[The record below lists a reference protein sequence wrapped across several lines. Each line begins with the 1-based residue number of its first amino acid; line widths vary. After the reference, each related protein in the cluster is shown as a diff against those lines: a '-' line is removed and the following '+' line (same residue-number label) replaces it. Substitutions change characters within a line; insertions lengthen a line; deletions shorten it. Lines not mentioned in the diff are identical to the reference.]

1 MNDVSSPL
9 PTTTDLL
16 RYYAQNTPD
25 KAALKWGPKACTFA
39 QLHVQL
45 AACIAFLGRSLPALA
60 KDQVVAVCTDD
71 FVLQWVSLLALED
84 LGHCSM
90 TVLPTEVSAAF
101 VEQFAVAALI
111 TQGEPL
117 ATLAVPVLVVNAQ
130 ALNAQANASGTQLFE
145 QDRRQKTV
153 LRLLRTSGTTGQAKR
168 IALDRRMW
176 DGWTER
182 WQWFCGYGPDSVCL
196 VQHPFS
202 VGGIYATA
210 TACLRAGGTVVKR
223 DGRSF
228 LQALHDFGVSHATT
242 LPMDLASVTG
252 ATQQLPV
259 LHRKIM
265 LTAFG
270 GVLPPDTVARCLD
283 IFAHRVVDMYGTN
296 EVGFIGV
303 SQAAH
308 GEPSTAGIS
317 LLPGVEVRVVNDED
331 EVLRP
336 GEIGHI
342 KVRTPHMGARY
353 EGDPETT
360 SSHFV
365 NGWFWPG
372 DLGHFLPNGRLEL
385 TGRKDD
391 LINVGGIKVN
401 PALAEG
407 KLRSLDYVEDAAVLM
422 GSGANGAQ
430 VVVVAVVFTATG
442 RMERLQKE
450 TAAGM
455 AAFGHLVEWA
465 QVDSIPRTPT
475 GKIQRAALRAQ
486 LKDRC
491 SPARSS
497 PKVRGPR

>member
-1 MNDVSSPL
+1 MVRN
-9 PTTTDLL
+9 
-16 RYYAQNTPD
+16 
-25 KAALKWGPKACTFA
+25 
-39 QLHVQL
+39 
-45 AACIAFLGRSLPALA
+45 
-60 KDQVVAVCTDD
+60 
-71 FVLQWVSLLALED
+71 
-84 LGHCSM
+84 
-90 TVLPTEVSAAF
+90 
-101 VEQFAVAALI
+101 
-111 TQGEPL
+111 
-117 ATLAVPVLVVNAQ
+117 
-130 ALNAQANASGTQLFE
+130 
-145 QDRRQKTV
+145 
-153 LRLLRTSGTTGQAKR
+153 
-168 IALDRRMW
+168 
-176 DGWTER
+176 
-182 WQWFCGYGPDSVCL
+182 
-196 VQHPFS
+196 
-202 VGGIYATA
+202 
-210 TACLRAGGTVVKR
+210 
-223 DGRSF
+223 
-228 LQALHDFGVSHATT
+228 
-242 LPMDLASVTG
+242 LASLVES
-252 ATQQLPV
+252 
-259 LHRKIM
+259 
-265 LTAFG
+265 
-270 GVLPPDTVARCLD
+270 TV
-283 IFAHRVVDMYGTN
+283 
-296 EVGFIGV
+296 
-303 SQAAH
+303 
-308 GEPSTAGIS
+308 
-317 LLPGVEVRVVNDED
+317 
-331 EVLRP
+331 
-336 GEIGHI
+336 
-342 KVRTPHMGARY
+342 K
-353 EGDPETT
+353 TT